1 MLSRQQKLRAY
12 WPNIYTVD
20 TSCKRRREKKIKMFC
35 IALMVTFDLFKLTYR
50 MTWVKKRRQTTR
62 QLWHF
67 TDENQGAK
75 KFEKRN
81 LAHFHTWAWFHVV
94 YFSKI
99 NFWSIKNQADQLFC
113 GFPFSIHWPVCAKK
127 NRVQFLLTSY
137 RFKGHNRYVQGTI
150 EESYQ
155 IKSQMWHLL
164 WNFWSRISVS
174 VTCKFNS

>member
-1 MLSRQQKLRAY
+1 MLSRQQELRAY
-12 WPNIYTVD
+12 CPNIYTVG

-81 LAHFHTWAWFHVV
+81 LAHFHTWAWFHIFV
-94 YFSKI
+94 YFSNKFLKKNDNI
-99 NFWSIKNQADQLFC
+99 NFKNIPRTIQDDLKIIIWAIKLQTRKVLFFDFHTIRTLVLFKLFSKLQLTF
-113 GFPFSIHWPVCAKK
+113 I
-127 NRVQFLLTSY
+127 
-137 RFKGHNRYVQGTI
+137 
-150 EESYQ
+150 
-155 IKSQMWHLL
+155 
-164 WNFWSRISVS
+164 
-174 VTCKFNS
+174 